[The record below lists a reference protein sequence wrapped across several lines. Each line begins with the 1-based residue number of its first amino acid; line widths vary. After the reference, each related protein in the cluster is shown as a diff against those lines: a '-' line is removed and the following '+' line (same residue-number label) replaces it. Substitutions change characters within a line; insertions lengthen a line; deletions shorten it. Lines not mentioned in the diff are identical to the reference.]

1 MRAAIA
7 FLLLSTIAPAAV
19 NRIAPH
25 FAGKK
30 MNTHRPDFAFVLE
43 EIFRIEGGF
52 ADLPGDTGGKTYF
65 GISER
70 YSRRK
75 YEKLN
80 GHWPPTLPGARV
92 FYRAEWD
99 DSGLGELPL
108 STRLAAQL
116 ILVRIHRNQKTGVR
130 ALQIALC
137 VAGEPVRIDGALGPQ
152 TTRALVYADEGEVY
166 NHFRTAIAMF
176 YTTRKLWSAYGES
189 WVEHRLRIQTGGV

>member
-1 MRAAIA
+1 MRVALAC
-7 FLLLSTIAPAAV
+7 LLLSASAPTAV
-19 NRIAPH
+19 NTIEPPPPH
-25 FAGKK
+25 KA

-70 YSRRK
+70 YSRKK
-75 YEKLN
+75 YERLN

-92 FYRAEWD
+92 FYRAEWK
-99 DSGLGELPL
+99 DSGLGDLPL

-116 ILVRIHRNQKTGVR
+116 ILVRIHKNQKTGVR

-152 TTRALVYADEGEVY
+152 TSRALVYADEGKVY
-166 NHFRTAIAMF
+166 DHFRTAIAMF
-176 YTTRKLWSAYGES
+176 YTTRRLWPTYGES
-189 WVEHRLRIQTGGV
+189 WVEHRLRIPTGGV